1 LQYDIPKD
9 IDPSEV
15 PLQYNKEAY
24 DAKSYNQSEI
34 ATIEIIGVM
43 RGVRIARVTVEP
55 ARYNPS
61 TNQLK
66 IYNDIEI
73 SVSYENAD
81 WSLTNQTFQATYSP
95 FFDIAYQQL
104 LNVDNVYDDHPD
116 LLTFPVNMLI
126 VANPMFT
133 DALQP
138 FLDWKTLIG
147 YELTVGYTDVIGTTS
162 NDIETWVH
170 NEYNTGLANGNAPDL
185 SFLLEMFNKFLLVL
199 QVAQAVKKPTSIML
213 LLMVICFLKCITED
227 SRHRPFLS

>member
-170 NEYNTGLANGNAPDL
+170 NEYNTGLANGNAPDFVIFVGDVQQVPA
-185 SFLLEMFNKFLLVL
+185 SATGSSSGKNRPLL
-199 QVAQAVKKPTSIML
+199 
-213 LLMVICFLKCITED
+213 CFC
-227 SRHRPFLS
+227 